1 MAPGKCLRRRWRPK
15 SAYIAQFT
23 DQVDENGHRLV
34 VRNGYHE
41 ERTVLTAAGAVPV
54 KAPRVNDKRI
64 DADTGERC
72 RFSSPILPAWARK
85 SPQMTEVLPLLC
97 LHGLS
102 SGDFGPAPEHFLG
115 TGAALS
121 ATEITRLT
129 AQRQDEAKAFGKRDL
144 SSTDYLYLW
153 VDGIHLKVRLEVEKL
168 CLLVMIGVRADGRME
183 LVGLADGFRGSTEF
197 WADLLRDCRR
207 RAMTAAVLAV
217 GDGALGFCKACGRCS
232 RIFESSAA
240 SGISRPIFLPHCR
253 NRCTQGAVAAMKEIY
268 NAEDIDKAQL
278 AIKAFEIDYG
288 AKYPKAVAQDRRRR
302 RGVFGVLPVSRRALD
317 PPIAPQIRSKVP
329 LRQYV

>member
-1 MAPGKCLRRRWRPK
+1 M
-15 SAYIAQFT
+15 
-23 DQVDENGHRLV
+23 
-34 VRNGYHE
+34 
-41 ERTVLTAAGAVPV
+41 
-54 KAPRVNDKRI
+54 
-64 DADTGERC
+64 
-72 RFSSPILPAWARK
+72 
-85 SPQMTEVLPLLC
+85 
-97 LHGLS
+97 
-102 SGDFGPAPEHFLG
+102 
-115 TGAALS
+115 
-121 ATEITRLT
+121 
-129 AQRQDEAKAFGKRDL
+129 
-144 SSTDYLYLW
+144 
-153 VDGIHLKVRLEVEKL
+153 RLEVEKL